1 MGQATQML
9 EWIDGRT
16 VSKVKFDAMSEDER
30 EGKFPLGVLHKDESR
45 VEYTKAYDMVI
56 KAARDGEKID
66 FGALK

>member
-1 MGQATQML
+1 
-9 EWIDGRT
+9 
-16 VSKVKFDAMSEDER
+16 MSEDER

-45 VEYTKAYDMVI
+45 MEYTKAYEMVI